1 MSYIVAENLTKTYG
15 SGDAIVSAVDDISF
29 QIGEGE
35 FIGVMGESGAGK
47 STLLG
52 MMGAMN
58 APTSGR
64 LVVDDID
71 IYSLRQEQQA
81 DFRREFLGFI
91 FQSFH
96 LVPYL
101 TIIENVMLPLVVVK
115 ANKKKKRAMAQEAL
129 TKVGLRD
136 KANRLPNQI
145 SGGEK
150 ERVAIARS
158 IVNEPPVLLADEPTG
173 NLDTKTTREI
183 MELLL
188 QLNREGMT
196 IIMVTHSPDCAGY
209 AQRILRVTDGRLEE
223 DNSNLRRVEKWQKG
237 EKIRNKLRQGLT
249 VDQVVKLVDKEYGH
263 KISEPCQKVY
273 DLK

>member
-1 MSYIVAENLTKTYG
+1 MSYIIADKLVKNYG
-15 SGDAIVSAVDDISF
+15 KGDAVVAAVADISF
-29 QIGEGE
+29 QIEQGDFVG
-35 FIGVMGESGAGK
+35 IMGESGAGK

-52 MMGAMN
+52 IMGAMN
-58 APTSGR
+58 APTTGK
-64 LVVDDID
+64 LIVDDID
-71 IYSLRQEQQA
+71 IYSLGQEQRA

-101 TIIENVMLPLVVVK
+101 TVMENVMLPLAVVK
-115 ANKKKKRAMAQEAL
+115 ADRNKKMEMTQAALAQ
-129 TKVGLRD
+129 VGLLD
-136 KANRLPNQI
+136 KAGRLPNQI

-188 QLNREGMT
+188 RFNQEGMT
-196 IIMVTHSPDCAGY
+196 IVMVTHSPACASY
-209 AQRILRVTDGRLEE
+209 AQRIMAVTDGRLEE
-223 DNSNLRRVEKWQKG
+223 DDS
-237 EKIRNKLRQGLT
+237 KIRSIERWERNERKRDPQLDPDSKLMAGSLPI
-249 VDQVVKLVDKEYGH
+249 G
-263 KISEPCQKVY
+263 
-273 DLK
+273 

>member
-1 MSYIVAENLTKTYG
+1 MSYIKAENLTKKYG
-15 SGDAIVSAVDDISF
+15 TGDTVVTAVDDISF
-29 QIGEGE
+29 QIKAGE
-35 FIGVMGESGAGK
+35 FIGIMGESGAGK

-64 LVVDDID
+64 LIVDDID
-71 IYSLRQEQQA
+71 VYSLRQEQRA

-101 TIIENVMLPLVVVK
+101 SVIENVMLPLAVVK
-115 ANKKKKRAMAQEAL
+115 AANKEKRTMAQEAL
-129 TKVGLRD
+129 CQVGLGE

-145 SGGEK
+145 SGGES
-150 ERVAIARS
+150 ERVAIARA

-173 NLDTKTTREI
+173 NLDTKTTGEI
-183 MELLL
+183 MDLLL
-188 QLNREGMT
+188 QLNRDGMT

-209 AQRILRVTDGRLEE
+209 ARRIMRVSDGKLQE
-223 DNSNLRRVEKWQKG
+223 DNSNIARMETWRKG
-237 EKIRNKLRQGLT
+237 ERKIIPPPGQIQALAAGSL
-249 VDQVVKLVDKEYGH
+249 YPG
-263 KISEPCQKVY
+263 
-273 DLK
+273 

>member
-1 MSYIVAENLTKTYG
+1 MSYIVAENLTKKYG
-15 SGDAIVSAVDDISF
+15 GGDATVVAVDNISF
-29 QIGEGE
+29 EIDEGE

-71 IYSLRQEQQA
+71 IYSLRQEQRA

-101 TIIENVMLPLVVVK
+101 TVIENVMLPLVVVK
-115 ANKKKKRAMAQEAL
+115 ASKKRKQEMAIEAL

-183 MELLL
+183 MELLQ

-196 IIMVTHSPDCAGY
+196 IIMVTHSPDCARY
-209 AQRILRVTDGRLEE
+209 AHRILKVTDGKLA
-223 DNSNLRRVEKWQKG
+223 DDTTVSKQVATWQQEAG
-237 EKIRNKLRQGLT
+237 
-249 VDQVVKLVDKEYGH
+249 VKEML
-263 KISEPCQKVY
+263 
-273 DLK
+273 LN

>member
-1 MSYIVAENLTKTYG
+1 MSYILADNLMKTYG
-15 SGDAIVSAVDDISF
+15 NGDATVTAVAGISF
-29 QIGEGE
+29 KINEGD
-35 FIGVMGESGAGK
+35 FIGIMGESGAGK

-64 LVVDDID
+64 LIVDDID
-71 IYSLRQEQQA
+71 VYSLGQEQRA

-101 TIIENVMLPLVVVK
+101 TVIENVMLPLAVVK
-115 ANKKKKRAMAQEAL
+115 AGRKKKKTMAEDAL
-129 TKVGLRD
+129 DQVGLSD
-136 KANRLPNQI
+136 KARRLPNQI

-183 MELLL
+183 MELLR
-188 QLNREGMT
+188 QLNEEGMT
-196 IIMVTHSPDCAGY
+196 IVMVTHSPDCADY
-209 AQRILRVTDGRLEE
+209 AQRIMKVSDG
-223 DNSNLRRVEKWQKG
+223 
-237 EKIRNKLRQGLT
+237 I
-249 VDQVVKLVDKEYGH
+249 LVGH
-263 KISEPCQKVY
+263 N
-273 DLK
+273 

>member
-1 MSYIVAENLTKTYG
+1 MSYILAENLNKTYG
-15 SGDAIVSAVDDISF
+15 SGDASVAAVNDISF
-29 QIGEGE
+29 QIEQGE
-35 FIGVMGESGAGK
+35 FVGVMGESGAGK

-64 LVVDDID
+64 LLVDDID

-101 TIIENVMLPLVVVK
+101 TVIENVMLPLVVVK
-115 ANKKKKRAMAQEAL
+115 ANKKKKRAMALEAL
-129 TKVGLRD
+129 ARVGLED
-136 KANRLPNQI
+136 KADRLPNQI

-188 QLNREGMT
+188 QLNRDGMT

-209 AQRILRVTDGRLEE
+209 AQRILRVSDGKLEE
-223 DNSNLRRVEKWQKG
+223 DNPNQGRRDNRRKNLD
-237 EKIRNKLRQGLT
+237 
-249 VDQVVKLVDKEYGH
+249 DQETL
-263 KISEPCQKVY
+263 PN
-273 DLK
+273 

>member
-1 MSYIVAENLTKTYG
+1 MSYIIAKNLTKTYG
-15 SGDAIVSAVDDISF
+15 SGDAVVSAVDDISF
-29 QIGEGE
+29 KIGAGE
-35 FIGVMGESGAGK
+35 FVGVMGESGAGK

-52 MMGAMN
+52 MLGAMN
-58 APTSGR
+58 VPTSGR

-101 TIIENVMLPLVVVK
+101 TVIENVMLPLVVVK
-115 ANKKKKRAMAQEAL
+115 TSKNKKRAMAQEAIG
-129 TKVGLRD
+129 KVGLGN
-136 KANRLPNQI
+136 KADRLPNQI

-158 IVNEPPVLLADEPTG
+158 IVNEPPILLADEPTG

-196 IIMVTHSPDCAGY
+196 VIMVTHSPDCAGY
-209 AQRILRVTDGRLEE
+209 AQRILRLIDGKLGE
-223 DNSNLRRVEKWQKG
+223 DHANLGRVEIWQKD
-237 EKIRNKLRQGLT
+237 EKGIEMLPN
-249 VDQVVKLVDKEYGH
+249 
-263 KISEPCQKVY
+263 
-273 DLK
+273 

>member
-1 MSYIVAENLTKTYG
+1 MSYIVANDLVKTFG
-15 SGDAIVSAVDDISF
+15 NGDATVTAVAGISF
-29 QIGEGE
+29 EINEGD
-35 FIGVMGESGAGK
+35 FIGIMGESGAGK

-71 IYSLRQEQQA
+71 VYSLGQEQRA

-101 TIIENVMLPLVVVK
+101 TVIENVMLPLAVVK
-115 ANKKKKRAMAQEAL
+115 AGKKKKWAMAEEAL
-129 TKVGLRD
+129 DQVGLLD
-136 KANRLPNQI
+136 KARRLPNQI

-173 NLDTKTTREI
+173 NLDTKTTKEI
-183 MELLL
+183 MDLLR
-188 QLNREGMT
+188 QLNEAGMT
-196 IIMVTHSPDCAGY
+196 IVMVTHSPDCAGY
-209 AQRILRVTDGRLEE
+209 AQRVMTVSDG
-223 DNSNLRRVEKWQKG
+223 
-237 EKIRNKLRQGLT
+237 
-249 VDQVVKLVDKEYGH
+249 KLVG
-263 KISEPCQKVY
+263 
-273 DLK
+273 LN

>member
-1 MSYIVAENLTKTYG
+1 MSYIVAEGLTKKYG
-15 SGDAIVSAVDDISF
+15 NGDAAVIAADDISF
-29 QIGEGE
+29 QIEEGA
-35 FIGVMGESGAGK
+35 FIGIMGESGSGK

-58 APTSGR
+58 APTFGR
-64 LVVDDID
+64 LIVDDID
-71 IYSLRQEQQA
+71 IYSLDQEQRA

-101 TIIENVMLPLVVVK
+101 TVIENVMLPLAVVK
-115 ANKKKKRAMAQEAL
+115 ADKKKKRAMAQEAL
-129 TKVGLRD
+129 IQVGLHD
-136 KANRLPNQI
+136 KADRLPSQI

-183 MELLL
+183 MELLS
-188 QLNREGMT
+188 QLNRDGMT

-209 AQRILRVTDGRLEE
+209 ARRILRITDGKLAE
-223 DNSNLRRVEKWQKG
+223 DKSNVSSIEKWQKR
-237 EKIRNKLRQGLT
+237 ERSAEALPN
-249 VDQVVKLVDKEYGH
+249 
-263 KISEPCQKVY
+263 
-273 DLK
+273 

>member
-1 MSYIVAENLTKTYG
+1 MSYIVANKLVKKFG
-15 SGDAIVSAVDDISF
+15 KGDAAVSAVADISF
-29 QIGEGE
+29 QIEEGD
-35 FIGVMGESGAGK
+35 FVAIMGESGAGK

-52 MMGAMN
+52 IMGAMN
-58 APTSGR
+58 APTSGK
-64 LVVDDID
+64 LIVDDID
-71 IYSLRQEQQA
+71 IYSLGQEQQA

-101 TIIENVMLPLVVVK
+101 TVIENVMLPLAVVK
-115 ANKKKKRAMAQEAL
+115 TGRKKKLEMAKAAL
-129 TKVGLRD
+129 AQVGLLE
-136 KANRLPNQI
+136 KARRLPNQI

-188 QLNREGMT
+188 QLNQEGMT
-196 IIMVTHSPDCAGY
+196 IVMVTHSPACAGY
-209 AQRILRVTDGRLEE
+209 AQRIMRVTDGRLEE
-223 DNSNLRRVEKWQKG
+223 EES
-237 EKIRNKLRQGLT
+237 KIRSLEGWEKNERKREPLLSQDQKLMAGSLPT
-249 VDQVVKLVDKEYGH
+249 G
-263 KISEPCQKVY
+263 
-273 DLK
+273 

>member
-1 MSYIVAENLTKTYG
+1 MKTYG
-15 SGDAIVSAVDDISF
+15 NGDATVTAVAGISF
-29 QIGEGE
+29 DIKEGD
-35 FIGVMGESGAGK
+35 FIGIMGESGAGK

-64 LVVDDID
+64 LIVDDID
-71 IYSLRQEQQA
+71 VYSLGQEQRA

-101 TIIENVMLPLVVVK
+101 TVIENVMLPLAVVK
-115 ANKKKKRAMAQEAL
+115 AGKKKKLAMAEEAL
-129 TKVGLRD
+129 DQVGLLD
-136 KANRLPNQI
+136 KARRLPNQI

-183 MELLL
+183 MELLR
-188 QLNREGMT
+188 QLNEGGMT
-196 IIMVTHSPDCAGY
+196 IVMVTHSPDCADY
-209 AQRILRVTDGRLEE
+209 AQRIMKVSDG
-223 DNSNLRRVEKWQKG
+223 
-237 EKIRNKLRQGLT
+237 
-249 VDQVVKLVDKEYGH
+249 KLVG
-263 KISEPCQKVY
+263 
-273 DLK
+273 LN

>member
-1 MSYIVAENLTKTYG
+1 MSYIIAENLTKKYG
-15 SGDAIVSAVDDISF
+15 SGAAIVTAVDDISF
-29 QIGEGE
+29 QIKEGE

-52 MMGAMN
+52 MLGAMN
-58 APTSGR
+58 APTAGR

-71 IYSLRQEQQA
+71 VYGLRQEQRA

-101 TIIENVMLPLVVVK
+101 TVIENVMLPLTVAK
-115 ANKKKKRAMAQEAL
+115 GGSKEKRAKAQAAL
-129 TKVGLRD
+129 DQVGLGG

-145 SGGEK
+145 SGGES
-150 ERVAIARS
+150 ERVAIARA

-173 NLDTKTTREI
+173 NLDTQTTREI

-188 QLNREGMT
+188 QLNRDGMT

-209 AQRILRVTDGRLEE
+209 ARRIMRVSDG
-223 DNSNLRRVEKWQKG
+223 
-237 EKIRNKLRQGLT
+237 KLREDKFNPRRIETWQEEERKIDLPPSRI
-249 VDQVVKLVDKEYGH
+249 QVPAAGSLHTG
-263 KISEPCQKVY
+263 
-273 DLK
+273 